1 MATFQ
6 KHLYFHLQMKPPPKS
21 TPSSSHAQRKYV
33 SDNQRAFGFAKT
45 LMGILK
51 VNQGFA
57 VASNTED
64 HPTAAI
70 DHLLKWMGIRLVH
83 KEEELR
89 HIPADGPFIVVAN
102 HPMGGVDGLLLIQLL
117 ASVRPDVKVV
127 AHFMLSPYA
136 SVNEFFIASTHRAG
150 NPAGSSFIPPDAHQ
164 YLSEGHGIC
173 IFPSGTV
180 STYNLKAKTVKDKVW
195 RSQVMGFIKDA
206 GVPVVPVYIRGGRK
220 LFLHLLN
227 RVNPRLLK
235 NNPSGPFF
243 VKKEKEV
250 SVRVGKV
257 VLLKEQAEFEDVY
270 EFGRYLRAKVYLLS
284 SAIQVKPF
292 FRPALFRKKWE
303 EVVLP
308 HDRNAIASEVA
319 TLKEKGAMLY
329 EHKDLE
335 VYWAHSEWIPHTLY
349 EIGRLREITFREVG
363 EGTGKRID
371 LDEYDLYYR
380 HLFIW
385 DRTEGKLVGAYRLG
399 MGKEIMQRFGRRGF
413 YLNSL
418 FRMKPGFEQVL
429 LEGIELGRSFIT
441 REYQLKPFS
450 LFLLWKGI
458 LYFILKHPEYRYLFG
473 PVSISGEFSKVSKY
487 LIISFIK
494 AHYYDAQMAEL
505 VTPRH
510 EYIPQVDVGDPDVE
524 AIRKLAAED
533 IKKLDRVIE
542 EIEMG
547 NFRLPALLKKYLG
560 QNAKIIAFNVDPA
573 FNNALD
579 GLLVMDL
586 FNVPADTL
594 HGLAKEFGDK
604 SLIDKYILNQREDL

>member
-1 MATFQ
+1 MESPQ
-6 KHLYFHLQMKPPPKS
+6 D
-21 TPSSSHAQRKYV
+21 PSHGSANEQSRYI
-33 SDNQRAFGFAKT
+33 SENQRAFGFAKT

-51 VNQGFA
+51 V
-57 VASNTED
+57 
-64 HPTAAI
+64 HPEVSLHAHPDAAPI
-70 DHLLKWMGIRLVH
+70 EAIHALLESMGVHLVH
-83 KEEELR
+83 QGEELR
-89 HIPADGPFIVVAN
+89 HIPAEGPFLVVAN
-102 HPMGGVDGLLLIQLL
+102 HPMGGIDGLLLIKLI
-117 ASVRPDVKVV
+117 AAVRPDVKVV
-127 AHFMLSPYA
+127 ANFMLSPFPA
-136 SVNEFFIASTHRAG
+136 VNAFFIRSENRPGGTSG
-150 NPAGSSFIPPDAHQ
+150 VPFVPAEAQQ
-164 YLSEGHGIC
+164 YLAEGHGLC
-173 IFPSGTV
+173 LFPSGTV

-195 RSQVMGFIKDA
+195 RSQVISFVKNA
-206 GVPVVPVYIRGGRK
+206 GVPIVPVYIRGSKK
-220 LFLHLLN
+220 LFLHLLD

-235 NNPSGPFF
+235 TKPAGHIFG
-243 VKKEKEV
+243 KKEKEV
-250 SVRVGKV
+250 RVRVGKV
-257 VLLKEQAEFEDVY
+257 VTPKDQAEFEDVY
-270 EFGRYLRAKVYLLS
+270 EFGRYLRAKVYLLGS
-284 SAIQVKPF
+284 SIKVKPF
-292 FRPALFRKKWE
+292 FRPSLFKKRWE

-308 HDRNAIASEVA
+308 HDSEAIAQEVA
-319 TLKEKGAMLY
+319 ALKEYGALLY
-329 EHKDLE
+329 ENKDME
-335 VYWAHSEWIPHTLY
+335 VYWAHSEWIPNTLY

-385 DRTEGKLVGAYRLG
+385 DRTEAKIVGAYRLG

-441 REYQLKPFS
+441 REYQLKPLS

-505 VTPRH
+505 VTPRN

-524 AIRKLAAED
+524 AIRKMTAED

-604 SLIDKYILNQREDL
+604 SLIDKYIAPHKKGG